1 MRAQAQQ
8 ATITHAVIGTQETI
22 NFGISNDP
30 AFFQILSSSLYKNPV
45 LAVVR
50 ETMCNAH
57 DAHIMANVKKPIR
70 IDIDH
75 ENLFISFRDYGP
87 GIHHDLI
94 SQIYGVYGAS
104 TKKTDSRQTGA
115 FGLGCKSPFAYV
127 EHFEVTSWHQGVKSI
142 YNMSRSSAAK
152 DGTPGITRLL
162 SIPSTEKG
170 LQVRFKLNAEDVN
183 RFVAYIH
190 RIAYLGG
197 IPTKLGDQELP
208 MMYLSQTPGHWTIVS
223 QNMLDDVHRRNELYV
238 RYGAVVYPLEP
249 HPEYKPAYQII
260 NHFVNANTS
269 NQSIVIQAVPD
280 SLVVMPNRES
290 LSMQDQ
296 TVSALKLL
304 CEEFVRKN
312 LTGAWRHEL
321 LEAGKFILNNKD
333 NTLAKLLTY
342 GRLLG
347 KERGY
352 YDDSKATVKLG
363 SPQTD
368 PLEAL
373 AQYNVM
379 RWFRENHLNIAK
391 PLTLHRM
398 RILEKHSEL
407 DRGLIQSYFKAR
419 LQAGKR
425 GYVARRSFHYAYDKQ
440 KEAIHDWYMHR
451 IIKPVA
457 AKLHAAGYST
467 KTNLLMY
474 GKVPGDYTRTSGRRY
489 HRTSIGFG
497 SVHRTLNLTLEES
510 SLMIPCLK
518 RVVLTTSQRLLQ
530 QNESTIFNTFLPHMD
545 PMGLLAYV
553 LPTKK
558 NQQEEIRKIFT
569 NLGYMIID
577 LSVDSDWKETDTKPT
592 LATPKPK
599 KPIIEGRRTLLSYY
613 DGQQLKKSKPEL
625 DIKDRLTQP
634 EFYALLIR
642 DRFDANNPA
651 TIDKLGSP
659 KFSLVKD
666 IAANGVGLETANSVP
681 VLMNQGVPSLAEY
694 IMTNLHNHML
704 SSQTL
709 RTSLEYDLVT
719 YAEKTKGVDPSIY
732 NLVLRIPELRDH
744 FKLQET
750 LTDDDKL
757 ALRWW
762 RYLNSL
768 HQYRYHGIKSMDA
781 QVTFVDGKQ
790 YTYMQEIEAY
800 LQSIPLAAQVPLAFE
815 DISQNKLLCFLDIPH
830 IHERLVSVTD
840 PLDPKNKQHL
850 IDMLMAAVTV

>member
-50 ETMCNAH
+50 ETMCNAN
-57 DAHIMANVKKPIR
+57 DAHIMAGVKKPIQIT
-70 IDIDH
+70 IDQ
-75 ENLFISFRDYGP
+75 ENCFISFRDFGP

-94 SQIYGVYGAS
+94 GPIYGVYGAS
-104 TKKTDSRQTGA
+104 TKKTDNRQTGA

-127 EHFEVTSWHQGVKSI
+127 EHFEVTSWHQGLKSI

-170 LQVRFKLNAEDVN
+170 LQVRFKLDPSDIGKFMTYVQQ
-183 RFVAYIH
+183 V
-190 RIAYLGG
+190 AYLGG
-197 IPTKLGDQELP
+197 ISTLLNGSELP
-208 MMYLSQTPGHWTIVS
+208 MAYLSQTPGHWTIVS

-260 NHFVNANTS
+260 NHFVIANTS
-269 NQSIVIQAVPD
+269 GQSIVIQAVPD

-321 LEAGKFILNNKD
+321 LEAGKFILNNKN

-373 AQYNVM
+373 AQHNVV

-398 RILEKHSEL
+398 RILEKHSEV

-419 LQAGKR
+419 LQTGKR

-440 KEAIHDWYMHR
+440 KEAVHDWYVHR

-457 AKLHAAGYST
+457 AKLHAAGHST

-510 SLMIPCLK
+510 SLMISCLK

-553 LPTKK
+553 LPAKK
-558 NQQEEIRKIFT
+558 NQQEQVRQIFT
-569 NLGYMIID
+569 DLGYTIID
-577 LSVDSDWKETDTKPT
+577 LSVDSDWKEIDAKPLST
-592 LATPKPK
+592 TPKEK
-599 KPIIEGRRTLLSYY
+599 KPVIEGRRSLLSYY
-613 DGQQLKKSKPEL
+613 KGNVLDKSQPEK
-625 DIKDRLTQP
+625 DVKDRLLQP
-634 EFYALLIR
+634 EFYAYLIR
-642 DRFDANNPA
+642 NRHDANAPA
-651 TIDKLGSP
+651 SIEHLGSP
-659 KFSLVKD
+659 RLSLVKS
-666 IAANGVGLETANSVP
+666 IGTLGVGVETANSIP
-681 VLMNQGVPSLAEY
+681 LLRNQGIPCMAEY
-694 IMTNLHNHML
+694 IITNLHNHML

-709 RTSLEYDLVT
+709 KTTLEYDLVS
-719 YAEKTKGVDPSIY
+719 YGEKTDGDSERIFS
-732 NLVLRIPELRDH
+732 LVMKIPELRDH
-744 FKLQET
+744 YKLVDSM
-750 LTDDDKL
+750 TDDDKL
-757 ALRWW
+757 ALKWW
-762 RYLNSL
+762 KYITSL
-768 HQYRYHGIKSMDA
+768 HEHRYHGVKSLD
-781 QVTFVDGKQ
+781 QRVIFVDGKQ
-790 YTYMQEIEAY
+790 HTYMQEIEAH
-800 LQSIPLAAQVPLAFE
+800 LQSIKLAAQVPLAYA
-815 DISQNKLLCFLDIPH
+815 DIKNNKLLRFLDIPH
-830 IHERLVSVTD
+830 IEGCLTNKTD
-840 PLDPKNKQHL
+840 PMNPTDRQHL
-850 IDMLMAAVTV
+850 IDMLMAAVTA